1 MKIKFLIREFPI
13 LLSILAVALI
23 FAVITAVVGE
33 YRVAIA
39 EGAVIAAFV
48 LVCVAYYSVLRRSKQ
63 KLIRKMSDSFNF
75 SEGKYPEDFPIPVI
89 VMDENGRIHWH
100 NRLLE
105 DCFSNYNEYADFQKM
120 TEQECETLK
129 STGVGI
135 NIKFSDKYF
144 TAYSQLA
151 KDGKYVVYFTDN
163 TKLRLVADEFM
174 RTRPAV
180 LMISIDGMEDIQRKY
195 SDSDASAVRNGVE
208 RIIDSWLTSY
218 DCIKIKRSE
227 NTYIVVTQTGD
238 IEKMSEQRFSVLDEV
253 REYTYNDTPVNLT
266 LSIGAGTGSGVAGSE
281 AQAKQSL
288 EMAFGRGGDQA
299 AVKIKDSYE
308 FYGGVSKSVERQDKV
323 QTRIISDAFCELLS
337 GCDRVLVMGHR
348 FPDLDALGSCMGVA
362 AIARAYGKEAYIVT
376 SSETAPSKP
385 LIEYVTSN
393 GFEDYIIDKE
403 KALGYI
409 NKKKTLLVV
418 TDTHIKSFVEF
429 PEILEKAGSVVV
441 IDHHRKSVDFID
453 DALIFYH
460 DPSASSAGELVTRLI
475 QYLPKK
481 IRIGSVIADSL
492 LAGIML
498 DTKNFV
504 IRSGARTFSAAAYL
518 KERGANLVETKKLFN
533 ASFDDIKLK
542 NSVVDSAEFYKNC
555 AVACVPDNVPDN
567 RLIAAKAADDLL
579 GVSGVKASFVLY
591 ESCGAVSVSARSL
604 GEINVQLIMEAL
616 GGGGHRTMAATRLE
630 NTKQEAEKMLYE
642 AIDKMTESER

>member
-13 LLSILAVALI
+13 LLSILAVSVI

-33 YRVAIA
+33 YRLAIA
-39 EGAVIAAFV
+39 EGAVIAAFTM
-48 LVCVAYYSVLRRSKQ
+48 VCIAYYSVLRRSKQ

-89 VMDENGRIHWH
+89 VMDETGRIHWH

-135 NIKFSDKYF
+135 NIKFGEKYF
-144 TAYSQLA
+144 TAYSQRA

-180 LMISIDGMEDIQRKY
+180 LLISIDGMEDIQRKY

-227 NTYIVVTQTGD
+227 NTYIVITQSGD
-238 IEKMSEQRFSVLDEV
+238 IEKMSEQRFPVLDEV

-266 LSIGAGTGSGVAGSE
+266 LSIGAGAGSGVAGSE

-323 QTRIISDAFCELLS
+323 QTRIISDAFCELLA
-337 GCDRVLVMGHR
+337 GCERVLVMGHR

-376 SSETAPSKP
+376 SSAAAPSKP
-385 LIEYVTSN
+385 LIEYAASN
-393 GFEDYIIDKE
+393 GFEDYIIDE
-403 KALGYI
+403 SKALGYI
-409 NKKKTLLVV
+409 KKKTLLVV

-429 PEILEKAGSVVV
+429 PEILEKSGSVVV

-460 DPSASSAGELVTRLI
+460 DPSASSASELVTRLI

-481 IRIGSVIADSL
+481 IRIGSVIADAL

-504 IRSGARTFSAAAYL
+504 LRAGVNTFECAAYL
-518 KERGANLVETKKLFN
+518 KGVLRVAH
-533 ASFDDIKLK
+533 AMRIR
-542 NSVVDSAEFYKNC
+542 
-555 AVACVPDNVPDN
+555 AVF
-567 RLIAAKAADDLL
+567 KH
-579 GVSGVKASFVLY
+579 G
-591 ESCGAVSVSARSL
+591 GAVLRVYISFRDILLSIQA
-604 GEINVQLIMEAL
+604 
-616 GGGGHRTMAATRLE
+616 
-630 NTKQEAEKMLYE
+630 
-642 AIDKMTESER
+642 

>member
-33 YRVAIA
+33 YRVAVA
-39 EGAVIAAFV
+39 EGAVIAAFI

-376 SSETAPSKP
+376 SPDSAPSKP

-460 DPSASSAGELVTRLI
+460 DPSASSAGELVTRMI
-475 QYLPKK
+475 QYLPQK
-481 IRIGSVIADSL
+481 IRIGSVIADAL

-504 IRSGARTFSAAAYL
+504 LRAGVSTFECAAYL
-518 KERGANLVETKKLFN
+518 KGAGADTVRVKKMFADSMEDYKIKSDII
-533 ASFDDIKLK
+533 ASAQK
-542 NSVVDSAEFYKNC
+542 YKNC
-555 AVACVPDNVPDN
+555 AVAVCSENIDGIRVV
-567 RLIAAKAADDLL
+567 AAQAADELL
-579 GVSGVKASFVLY
+579 NIRGVDASFVAFKTG
-591 ESCGAVSVSARSL
+591 ESINISARSF
-604 GEINVQLIMEAL
+604 GDINVQLIMEKL
-616 GGGGHRTMAATRLE
+616 GGGGHQTMAAAQFE
-630 NTKQEAEKMLYE
+630 NEDFESVTEKLLN
-642 AIDKMTESER
+642 AIDSHLSIN